1 MNDRLAN
8 FIKYLEESRGLS
20 KNTIDSYS
28 RDLRQFKTYLED
40 HGLIYFK
47 DVTETTILTYMLFLQ
62 NKNKSNATI
71 SRGISS
77 IRALYTYLVNNGIAS
92 TDPTTNIEAPKAEK
106 KLPSILTLGE
116 VETLINQP
124 DDTNSMG
131 KRDKAMLEL
140 LYATGL
146 RVTELV
152 SLDSSDIKL
161 DLGYIKCN
169 STNGN
174 SRVIPFGKMAKKALV
189 RYVNEARA
197 DIAVED
203 ETAFFVNYFGKRLTR
218 QGFWK
223 IIKRHTEHA
232 KIEKKITPHTLR
244 HSFATHLIQ
253 NGADI
258 KSVQEMLGHSDISST
273 QLYLQLSDNK
283 LKDVYKNAHPRA

>member
-1 MNDRLAN
+1 MKDRLVE

-28 RDLRQFKTYLED
+28 RDLRQFKEYLEN

-47 DVTETTILTYMLFLQ
+47 DVTKTTVLTYILSLQ
-62 NKNKSNATI
+62 NNNKSNATI
-71 SRGISS
+71 SRCLSS
-77 IRALYTYLVNNGIAS
+77 IRALYAYLLSEGI
-92 TDPTTNIEAPKAEK
+92 TTENPTAQIEAPKTTK
-106 KLPSILTLGE
+106 KLPSILTLKE

-124 DDTNSMG
+124 DETSNMG
-131 KRDKAMLEL
+131 KRDRAMFEL

-152 SLDSSDIKL
+152 SLNTKDIEL
-161 DLGYIKCN
+161 DLGYIKCKQL
-169 STNGN
+169 NGT
-174 SRVIPFGKMAKKALV
+174 SRVIPFGKMAKKALKE
-189 RYVNEARA
+189 YINDART
-197 DIAVED
+197 DIAIE
-203 ETAFFVNYFGKRLTR
+203 EESAFFVNYFGKRLTR

-223 IIKRHTEHA
+223 IIKRHTKQA
-232 KIEKKITPHTLR
+232 NIEKSITPHTLR

-273 QLYLQLSDNK
+273 QMYLQLSDNK
-283 LKDVYKNAHPRA
+283 IKDVYKNAHPRA